1 MPVGP
6 GTENS
11 DSGEGAFLRIQR
23 RIRLKAGSGRYVW
36 KRTERSS
43 FQSENTIMGSV
54 LSGERRQANRDVA
67 ADELPMP
74 LAWFLMVLLVAVVA
88 FAFDQ
93 RRRLLKA
100 ASLVVESQEQ
110 LALISSMSS
119 FGFWS
124 WDAASDTVWASQQSR
139 RILALAENAPLT
151 GATLLSTIHPDDR
164 PGVLK
169 AINLPSRPNTMEME
183 LRVVGADS
191 ETRWITAKAASY
203 CGPKGTVSRVAGYVV
218 DDSQRKRSAADLLQL
233 QEKLTHLSRVAL
245 LGELS
250 GALAH
255 ELQQP
260 LTAIL
265 CNANTAQLLTKKTK
279 FNLEELQEILQ
290 EIVNDDKNAGQIIQ
304 RLRALLVRGEKQFD
318 PVEVRVL
325 LADVMVLARGTLR
338 ERNIQVNTR
347 IDEEMPAVKGDRVE
361 LQQVLL
367 NLVLNACEAMSD
379 NPARDR
385 RMEVVVDLADDS
397 HAVRISVLDCGNGID
412 AEQLERVFDPFF
424 TTKVG
429 GLGLGLA
436 ISHSIITAHG
446 GRLWATNRSDRGAA
460 FHFTLPIHIQKPL
473 GKESHER
480 HSSNSL
486 YSG

>member
-1 MPVGP
+1 MGALMPTTLQGGIVV
-6 GTENS
+6 
-11 DSGEGAFLRIQR
+11 AML
-23 RIRLKAGSGRYVW
+23 
-36 KRTERSS
+36 
-43 FQSENTIMGSV
+43 
-54 LSGERRQANRDVA
+54 LS
-67 ADELPMP
+67 LSI
-74 LAWFLMVLLVAVVA
+74 AVVA
-88 FAFDQ
+88 LLFDQ
-93 RRRLLKA
+93 RRRRRTA
-100 ASLVVESQEQ
+100 ERFVAQNQEQ
-110 LALISSMSS
+110 FALISSMSS

-124 WDAASDTVWASQQSR
+124 WDAATDKVWASQHSR
-139 RILALAENAPLT
+139 RILALAENEPLT
-151 GATLLSTIHPDDR
+151 GSSLLSAIHPEDR

-169 AINLPSRPNTMEME
+169 AINSASRPNTMEME
-183 LRVVGADS
+183 LRVAGADS
-191 ETRWITAKAASY
+191 ETRWITVKASSY
-203 CGPKGTVSRVAGYVV
+203 CGPKGTLSRVAGYVV
-218 DDSQRKRSAADLLQL
+218 DDSQRKRSDADLLKL

-265 CNANTAQLLTKKTK
+265 CNANTAQLLTKKPG
-279 FNLEELQEILQ
+279 FDLEELQEILQ

-304 RLRALLVRGEKQFD
+304 RLRALLMRGETQFD
-318 PVEVRVL
+318 LVEVPEL

-385 RMEVVVDLADDS
+385 RMEVVVDLSDDS
-397 HAVRISVLDCGNGID
+397 HAVRISVLDCGNGIET
-412 AEQLERVFDPFF
+412 EQLERVFDPFF
-424 TTKVG
+424 TTKAG

-460 FHFTLPIHIQKPL
+460 FHFTLPIQAPISEL
-473 GKESHER
+473 AGKGSHER

-486 YSG
+486 YSR

>member
-1 MPVGP
+1 MATLMQPILLGGIV
-6 GTENS
+6 
-11 DSGEGAFLRIQR
+11 
-23 RIRLKAGSGRYVW
+23 
-36 KRTERSS
+36 
-43 FQSENTIMGSV
+43 
-54 LSGERRQANRDVA
+54 VA
-67 ADELPMP
+67 MILLL
-74 LAWFLMVLLVAVVA
+74 LAAAVA
-88 FAFDQ
+88 FAFQ
-93 RRRLLKA
+93 RRQRLRA
-100 ASLVVESQEQ
+100 ESLIAESQEQ

-124 WDAASDTVWASQQSR
+124 WDAATDRVWASEQSR
-139 RILALAENAPLT
+139 RILALPEQENEPLT
-151 GATLLSTIHPDDR
+151 GTSLLSTIHPEDR

-169 AINLPSRPNTMEME
+169 AIDLTSRSDTLEME
-183 LRVVGADS
+183 LRVVGADG
-191 ETRWITAKAASY
+191 ETRWITVKASSY
-203 CGPKGTVSRVAGYVV
+203 LGSKGTVNRVAGYVV
-218 DDSQRKRSAADLLQL
+218 DDSQRKRSAADLLKL
-233 QEKLTHLSRVAL
+233 QERLTHLSRVAL

-265 CNANTAQLLTKKTK
+265 CNANTAQLLTEKAG

-304 RLRALLVRGEKQFD
+304 RLRALLMRGETQFD
-318 PVEVRVL
+318 VVDVSELV
-325 LADVMVLARGTLR
+325 ADVMVLARGTLR

-347 IDEEMPAVKGDRVE
+347 IEEEMPAIKGDRVE

-367 NLVLNACEAMSD
+367 NLVLNACEAMSN

-385 RMEVVVDLADDS
+385 RMEVVVDFFDES
-397 HAVRISVLDCGNGID
+397 HAVRISVLDCGKGIE
-412 AEQLERVFDPFF
+412 AGQLERVFDPFF

-436 ISHSIITAHG
+436 ISHSIVTAHG

-460 FHFTLPIHIQKPL
+460 FHFTLPIQIPIPAPK
-473 GKESHER
+473 GKDSHER
-480 HSSNSL
+480 HRPNSL